1 MFRPSAIP
9 RTRPQVRR
17 GRDESGASAVE
28 FALVLLP
35 LLTLVFGLVAYG
47 YMLSFRQA
55 LSQGAAEGARAA
67 AIWHAPYADTQQGDR
82 EAAAKAA
89 ATAALKSYGVEC
101 DKDSTQC
108 IVTFQPCAEG
118 GGATCAAVT
127 ISYPYADAP
136 LVPLPLVPFPES
148 LQYTAETRA
157 S

>member
-1 MFRPSAIP
+1 MFRPLLS
-9 RTRPQVRR
+9 RMRPQVRR
-17 GRDESGASAVE
+17 GRNESGASAVE
-28 FALVLLP
+28 FALVVMP
-35 LLTLVFGLVAYG
+35 LLTIVFGLVAYG

-55 LSQGAAEGARAA
+55 ISQGAAEGARAA
-67 AIWHAPYADTQQGDR
+67 AIWHVPYAVDQQGDR
-82 EAAAKAA
+82 TAAAEAA

-101 DKDSTQC
+101 GEGNTQC

-127 ISYPYADAP
+127 ISYPYADEP
-136 LVPLPLVPFPES
+136 LVPLPFVPFPEA

>member
-67 AIWHAPYADTQQGDR
+67 AIWHAPYADTQLGDR
-82 EAAAKAA
+82 AAAAKAA
-89 ATAALKSYGVEC
+89 ANEALSSYGVSCGVDGAEC
-101 DKDSTQC
+101 LVSFTDC
-108 IVTFQPCAEG
+108 EG
-118 GGATCAAVT
+118 GSAKCAAVT
-127 ISYPYADAP
+127 ISYPYADRP
-136 LVPLPLVPFPES
+136 LIPLPLIPMPGS
-148 LQYTAETRA
+148 LAYTAETRA